1 MNENI
6 LLVEDEEP
14 MRMVLNDRL
23 RSEGYLVDNAFDA
36 ETGFEKAN
44 SSSFNL
50 LIVDIILPR
59 RSGLELCSD
68 IRTAGLATPIL
79 LLTALDDSVVE
90 MAGRKAGADDYLTK
104 PFNMLDLTT
113 RVERLLSLE
122 SASENGRGRLPQG
135 QSALTSDPLRLVETA
150 GEDLISDPASL
161 QYRKLRK
168 ELDRRIAARKDRA
181 LLKELTR
188 QLREKVDEEKDG
200 PQTNRNNVFLN
211 VADGVVG
218 FLEEILHEAHSPKRG
233 R

>member
-23 RSEGYLVDNAFDA
+23 RSEGYLVDNAFDG
-36 ETGFEKAN
+36 ETAFEKA
-44 SSSFNL
+44 SSSPFDL

-59 RSGLELCSD
+59 RNGLELCSD

-90 MAGRKAGADDYLTK
+90 MAGRKVGADDYLTK

-113 RVERLLSLE
+113 RIERLLSLE
-122 SASENGRGRLPQG
+122 SASKNRRGRAPRE
-135 QSALTSDPLRLVETA
+135 QSELTSDAPRLLETA
-150 GEDLISDPASL
+150 GADVISDPSSL

-181 LLKELTR
+181 LLVELSR
-188 QLREKVDEEKDG
+188 QLREMVDEEKHDR
-200 PQTNRNNVFLN
+200 QTNRNNVFLN
-211 VADGVVG
+211 AADGVVG
-218 FLEEILHEAHSPKRG
+218 FLEEILHEARSPKR
-233 R
+233 RR

>member
-23 RSEGYLVDNAFDA
+23 RSEGYLVDNAFDG
-36 ETGFEKAN
+36 ETAFEKAR
-44 SSSFNL
+44 SSPFDL

-59 RSGLELCSD
+59 KNGLELCSD
-68 IRTAGLATPIL
+68 IRTAGFATPIL

-113 RVERLLSLE
+113 RVERLLSPEL
-122 SASENGRGRLPQG
+122 ASKNQSGRVPQG
-135 QSALTSDPLRLVETA
+135 QSAVTSDAPRSVETT

-168 ELDRRIAARKDRA
+168 ELDRRIAMRKDRA
-181 LLKELTR
+181 QLVELAR
-188 QLREKVDEEKDG
+188 QLRGMVDEEKHG

-211 VADGVVG
+211 AADGVVG
-218 FLEEILHEAHSPKRG
+218 FLEEILHEVRSPKR
-233 R
+233 RR